1 MYPATHRR
9 PRASRKADIPRSFVS
24 KWQNAAPKVKLRRPV
39 TACQTC
45 RAAKVKCD
53 GQQDCSRC
61 SSRGIACS
69 YLNVSS
75 SDTQSLRDLQSG
87 TNMAI
92 LSQDLSAEAPLTT
105 AFAERPTPS
114 STSSLQNNG
123 DFDSTIDWALY
134 GNHHQID
141 EVHWQTESAH
151 KNASFLML

>member
-1 MYPATHRR
+1 MYPATHRK

-24 KWQNAAPKVKLRRPV
+24 KWQNAAPKVRLRRPV

-69 YLNVSS
+69 YPTSVP
-75 SDTQSLRDLQSG
+75 SDTQSLMDLQSG

-92 LSQDLSAEAPLTT
+92 LSQGLSVEAPLTT
-105 AFAERPTPS
+105 ALAERPTQS
-114 STSSLQNNG
+114 STSNLQNYG

-134 GNHHQID
+134 EDNHQTD
-141 EVHWQTESAH
+141 EVHWQTESAD